1 MSTQTTVLLVE
12 DSVEYLAPL
21 HEDLEKKHN
30 MKVYI
35 ATNKEDARRQAEEH
49 WDELDVAIL
58 DVRLD
63 EAGTSPTGPEIIME
77 VREKKKDSFAP
88 EFIVWTSF
96 DENEYYRFALN
107 LGAAAYLKKGYDP
120 PIIHTKV
127 LALRRAL
134 NGKNPKIVAEVERI
148 AAQSRGISDAILTF
162 CRTILAPAFETYLG
176 APFAILFTEGETTRN
191 CASNVP
197 SLPDG
202 SPDFYHTL
210 QALAHGKGSP
220 TEPFVLDISKIEPN
234 PADVPLA
241 IMFEQAAFL
250 PLALSGGIKLS
261 ICILHLE
268 SEEAKR
274 LRDLNFKEFKFMKHV
289 MQSYEECLCS
299 VLAQHLR
306 PTVLENIISL
316 WSQWTESAVKLNSIA
331 KLCLRVGQEIS
342 AGFDSE
348 DPERMLQELSDDL
361 VNTSQY
367 LDHVSRNWRVEGEDI
382 PVRKLI
388 ETSWKLIDEPSG
400 RDVPKLDI
408 EGDCVVRAQKRDVAI
423 IVSRLLQ
430 WFAYRGGSTPSD
442 IPPAVT
448 VKCETRNGGA
458 ALIFEDHSTRLPQE
472 LRRRLFET
480 FSQAISTPFP
490 ELDSSKFEFAAGG
503 QERKGEA
510 PQLQGR
516 YLPLYLVKIL
526 VEARYH
532 GLLKDL
538 SDEIAEHTYGHRILV
553 QLPAANHVN

>member
-1 MSTQTTVLLVE
+1 LR
-12 DSVEYLAPL
+12 
-21 HEDLEKKHN
+21 EDLEKRHN
-30 MKVYI
+30 MKVYV
-35 ATNKEDARRQAEEH
+35 ATNKEEARRQAEEH

-77 VREKKKDSFAP
+77 VREKKKESFPP

-96 DENEYYRFALN
+96 DEKEYYRFALN
-107 LGAAAYLKKGYDP
+107 LGAAAYLMKGSDP
-120 PIIHTKV
+120 AIIHTKV

-134 NGKNPKIVAEVERI
+134 NGRNPKIASEVERI
-148 AAQSRGISDAILTF
+148 AAQSRSIGEAILTF
-162 CRTILAPAFETYLG
+162 CRTVLAPTFETYLG
-176 APFAILFTEGETTRN
+176 APFVILFTEGGTTLN
-191 CASNVP
+191 CAGNVP
-197 SLPDG
+197 KLPDG

-220 TEPFVLDISKIEPN
+220 TDPFVLDISKLQPS
-234 PADVPLA
+234 PADTPLA
-241 IMFEQAAFL
+241 IKFEHAAFL
-250 PLALSGGIKLS
+250 PLPLSGGIRLS
-261 ICILHLE
+261 VCILRPE
-268 SEEAKR
+268 GEEGKKSR
-274 LRDLNFKEFKFMKHV
+274 ELNFAEFKYMKHV
-289 MQSYEECLCS
+289 KQSYEECLCT

-331 KLCLRVGQEIS
+331 KLCLRVGQEVS
-342 AGFDSE
+342 AGLDAE
-348 DPERMLQELSDDL
+348 EPEQMLQELADDL
-361 VNTSQY
+361 ISTSQY

-382 PVRKLI
+382 NIRKLI
-388 ETSWKLIDEPSG
+388 ETSWKLIGEPG
-400 RDVPKLDI
+400 ARDVPSLDI
-408 EGDCVVRAQKRDVAI
+408 DGDCVVRAQKRDVAI

-430 WFAYRGGSTPSD
+430 WFAYRGGSTPSG

-448 VKCETRNGGA
+448 VKCETRDGGA
-458 ALIFEDHSTRLPQE
+458 ALIFEDHSTRLPPE

-490 ELDSSKFEFAAGG
+490 ELESAKFEFGAEG
-503 QERKGEA
+503 QGRKGEA

-538 SDEIAEHTYGHRILV
+538 SDEIAEHPYGHRILV